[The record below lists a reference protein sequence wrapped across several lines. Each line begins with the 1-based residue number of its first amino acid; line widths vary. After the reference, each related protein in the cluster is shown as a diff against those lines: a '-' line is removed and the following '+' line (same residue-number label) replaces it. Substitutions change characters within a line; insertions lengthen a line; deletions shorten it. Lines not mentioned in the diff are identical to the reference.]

1 MKVKSTYWSPPR
13 KIGEVISMNGLKLK
27 ISGVGVREGERYY
40 FLTEINGEGVTL
52 YPADVVEKVV
62 RP

>member
-1 MKVKSTYWSPPR
+1 
-13 KIGEVISMNGLKLK
+13 MNGLKLK